1 MIDDE
6 ILDNILPVP
15 DLNELKED
23 TVQELQNE
31 GFVITNFQSGGVF
44 YTLLMIVLNIRIEL
58 VKLLRT
64 VLSNMFVS
72 YAQGTWLELKGADY
86 AKKRKAAIKTQG
98 KVTVSR
104 GTSGEAVTIPKGQV
118 FKTIKDINGE
128 ELRYFAL
135 SDTVMQQGTLSVD
148 VPIEAE
154 TEGSRYNVPQGQ
166 IINSLTHI
174 EGIDT
179 ITNGAG
185 WITTEGSDIEDIES
199 LRSRV
204 LNSWAELST
213 LPIAD
218 KYKNVC
224 EAVPGVL
231 FVRVDDQHPRGQGT
245 VDIIVTSTA
254 GEATEGLLALVRAEA
269 DKIKG
274 PSDNV
279 LVKSSTTVAQPISV
293 TVTVSDSIN
302 SDGLENKVV
311 AALTDLLKVQKNR
324 NLNELTLA
332 DIIYTVKSKFSEVQ
346 NVKVTVPTEDVVLDT
361 DKIVIAGAI
370 AVTIQKV

>member
-1 MIDDE
+1 MIDED
-6 ILDNILPVP
+6 ILDAVLPEP
-15 DLNELKED
+15 DLETLKEE
-23 TVQELQNE
+23 TIQQLQEE
-31 GFVITNFQSGGVF
+31 GFAITNFQSGGVF
-44 YTLLMIVLNIRIEL
+44 YTLLMIVFRVYIEL
-58 VKLLRT
+58 VGLLRT
-64 VLSNMFVS
+64 VLSNMVVS
-72 YAQGTWLELKGADY
+72 NAGGTWLELKAADF

-104 GTSGEAVTIPKGQV
+104 ETPGEAVTIAKGQV
-118 FKTIKDINGE
+118 FKTTKDINGE

-135 SDTVMQQGTLSVD
+135 AD
-148 VPIEAE
+148 VILQKDSLRAEVLVEAE
-154 TEGSRYNVPQGQ
+154 IEGSRYNVPQGQ

-179 ITNGAG
+179 ITNSAE
-185 WITTEGSDIEDIES
+185 WITTEGSDIEELES

-245 VDIIVTSTA
+245 VDIIVTGTA
-254 GEATEGLLALVRAEA
+254 GEATEGLLALVQAAA

-274 PSDNV
+274 PYDDV
-279 LVKSSTTVAQPISV
+279 LVKSSITVTQAISV
-293 TVTVSDSIN
+293 TVTVSASIDT
-302 SDGLENKVV
+302 DGLEDRVSS
-311 AALTDLLKVQKNR
+311 ALTDLLKIQKNR
-324 NLNELTLA
+324 NLNELTVA
-332 DIIYTVKSKFSEVQ
+332 DVIFTVKSKVSEIQ
-346 NVKVTVPTEDVVLDT
+346 NVKVTAPAEDVLLSS
-361 DKIVIAGAI
+361 DKIVIAGEI
-370 AVTIQKV
+370 TVTVQKV